1 MAFKIDM
8 SSPDVDKQLA
18 LLKYYPEIVK
28 KHFRPRMFQA
38 VRGLE
43 SRIAGSIPSK
53 TGRARNTF
61 GSKVSGSG
69 INMTG
74 RVGWYDKDDPIYP
87 NMLEYGVGSH
97 KIGQYVPGLGVYI
110 DVHPGFSAIGFM
122 AAGFSAMEGQISAS
136 MAQASEAVVN
146 EMVVP

>member
-1 MAFKIDM
+1 MAIKVNM
-8 SSPDVDKQLA
+8 TAPDVEKQIA
-18 LLKYYPEIVK
+18 LLKYYPEVLK

-43 SRIAGSIPSK
+43 SRIEGTIPSK
-53 TGRARNTF
+53 TGRARDTF
-61 GSKVSGSG
+61 GSKVSGTG
-69 INMTG
+69 VNMAG
-74 RVGWYDKDDPIYP
+74 RVGWYDKDDPPYP

-97 KIGQYVPGLGVYI
+97 KIGSYVPGLGVYV
-110 DVHPGFSAIGFM
+110 DVHPGFSAFGFM

-146 EMVVP
+146 EMAVK